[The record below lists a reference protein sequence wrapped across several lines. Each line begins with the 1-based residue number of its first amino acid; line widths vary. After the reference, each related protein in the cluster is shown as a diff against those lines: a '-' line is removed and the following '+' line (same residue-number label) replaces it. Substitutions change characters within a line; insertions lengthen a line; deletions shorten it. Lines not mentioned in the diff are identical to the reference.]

1 MTFFVPG
8 VDQAWLSS
16 GLRKEASR
24 LGLAVIVKAVAERGI
39 LGVRVWRIR

>member
-16 GLRKEASR
+16 ELRKEASR
-24 LGLAVIVKAVAERGI
+24 LGLGVVVRAVAERGI
-39 LGVRVWRIR
+39 LGVRVWRTH